1 MEKCKSIIVLKYAA
15 IFLVCVVA
23 TSLCSCSNVLKKTEK
38 LASGIPFNY
47 PGLRIETRS
56 INLKQIDL
64 FSPRIVCFG
73 DSVTFGW
80 NLKYE
85 YSYPSQLE
93 KLLVKDFSQIKVIN
107 SGIGGNTIIDANKR
121 LEKDVANFK
130 PDVVII
136 NFGLNDGMISGSV
149 PNIAIKDFENYY
161 NDLIKKLKLSD
172 LKIIILGINPVTE
185 LFAEKE
191 NENSRKKQREIY
203 EIYNEKILEIA
214 KNNNLEYINLGEAFN
229 KEADPQEYIQADG
242 IHPNKKGL
250 SLIAELVYEKIK
262 NKGWMDAR
270 LNND

>member
-23 TSLCSCSNVLKKTEK
+23 TSLCSCGNVLKKTEK

-56 INLKQIDL
+56 INLKQLDL

-161 NDLIKKLKLSD
+161 NDLIKKLKLGD

-185 LFAEKE
+185 LFEENE

-262 NKGWMDAR
+262 NKGWMDA
-270 LNND
+270 

>member
-1 MEKCKSIIVLKYAA
+1 MKKCKSIIVLKYAA
-15 IFLVCVVA
+15 IFLFCIVA
-23 TSLCSCSNVLKKTEK
+23 TSICSCSNVLKKTEK
-38 LASGIPFNY
+38 LASNIPFNY

-64 FSPRIVCFG
+64 FSPCIVCFG

-80 NLKYE
+80 NMKYE

-107 SGIGGNTIIDANKR
+107 SGIGGDTIIDANKR
-121 LEKDVANFK
+121 LDKDVMIFK

-136 NFGLNDGMISGSV
+136 NFGLNDGMISRSV
-149 PNIAIKDFENYY
+149 PNIDIKDFENYY
-161 NDLIKKLKLSD
+161 NDLIKKLQFGD
-172 LKIIILGINPVTE
+172 LKIIILGINPVIG
-185 LFAEKE
+185 LFPEKE
-191 NENSRKKQREIY
+191 NENYRKKQKEIY

-214 KNNNLEYINLGEAFN
+214 KNNNLEYINLWEAFN
-229 KEADPQEYIQADG
+229 KEADPAEYIQTDG

-250 SLIAELVYEKIK
+250 TLIAELVYEKIK
-262 NKGWMDAR
+262 NKGWSDAW

>member
-1 MEKCKSIIVLKYAA
+1 MKKCKSIIVLKYTA

-23 TSLCSCSNVLKKTEK
+23 TSICSCSNVLKKTEK

-56 INLKQIDL
+56 ISLKQIDL
-64 FSPRIVCFG
+64 FSPCIVCFG

-80 NLKYE
+80 NLVYE

-93 KLLVKDFSQIKVIN
+93 KLLVKDFLQIKVIN
-107 SGIGGNTIIDANKR
+107 SGIGGDTIKDANKR
-121 LEKDVANFK
+121 LDKDVVSFK
-130 PDVVII
+130 PDIVII

-149 PNIAIKDFENYY
+149 PNIDIKDFENYY
-161 NDLIKKLKLSD
+161 NDLIKKLQFND

-191 NENSRKKQREIY
+191 SENYRKKQREVY

-214 KNNNLEYINLGEAFN
+214 KNNNLEHIDLREAFN
-229 KEADPQEYIQADG
+229 KETDPVEYIQTDG
-242 IHPNKKGL
+242 VHPNKKGL
-250 SLIAELVYEKIK
+250 NLIAELVYEKIK
-262 NKGWMDAR
+262 NKGWIDAC
-270 LNND
+270 LDND

>member
-1 MEKCKSIIVLKYAA
+1 MKKCKSIIVLKYAA

-23 TSLCSCSNVLKKTEK
+23 TSICSCSNVLKKTEK

-80 NLKYE
+80 NMKYE

-93 KLLVKDFSQIKVIN
+93 TLLVKDFSQIKVIN

-149 PNIAIKDFENYY
+149 PNIDIKDFENYY
-161 NDLIKKLKLSD
+161 NDLIKKLQFGD
-172 LKIIILGINPVTE
+172 LKIIILGINPVTG
-185 LFAEKE
+185 LFPE
-191 NENSRKKQREIY
+191 NENENYRKKQREIQ

-214 KNNNLEYINLGEAFN
+214 KNINLEYISLGEAFN
-229 KEADPQEYIQADG
+229 KEADSIEYIKADG

-262 NKGWMDAR
+262 NKGWTDAW

>member
-1 MEKCKSIIVLKYAA
+1 M
-15 IFLVCVVA
+15 
-23 TSLCSCSNVLKKTEK
+23 CSCSNVLKKTEK
-38 LASGIPFNY
+38 LASAIPFNY

-56 INLKQIDL
+56 VNLKQIDL

-80 NLKYE
+80 NVMYE

-93 KLLVKDFSQIKVIN
+93 KLLLKNLSHLKVIN

-121 LEKDVANFK
+121 LEKDVLNFK
-130 PDVVII
+130 PDVVVI

-149 PNIAIKDFENYY
+149 PDIDIKDFENHY
-161 NDLIKKLKLSD
+161 NVLIDKLNHDD

-185 LFAEKE
+185 LFPEKE
-191 NENSRKKQREIY
+191 NENFRKEQKKIY

-214 KNNNLEYINLGEAFN
+214 KNNNLEYINLWKSFGEKVNLA
-229 KEADPQEYIQADG
+229 EYIQNDG

-250 SLIAELVYEKIK
+250 KLIAELVYEKIK
-262 NKGWMDAR
+262 DKGWEDAWF
-270 LNND
+270 NNN